1 MNKLLLT
8 FVLSLCLFLP
18 SMAQERRDSVIIIRR
33 YSKDTLIINADT
45 LLMGSIGRTR
55 MTTDTM
61 KRGTMTIITRVDK
74 GDGIEEKQVEVTI
87 NSRGKLGEKV
97 EKGFEKLSE
106 LNGVLELEKELSWP
120 FKDSTKTKK
129 LKNIETD
136 WMILDL
142 GFSQYQDASNYV
154 QAQQMGFVGAGIGSD
169 QLKAKRRFASN
180 VNIWLVMQRL
190 NLINHKL
197 NLKYGIGFEL
207 NNYHFDQDNILF
219 QKSPTRISL
228 LTNNLPEKVKLAADY
243 LTIPM
248 MLHFNTNPSTD
259 KGLRL
264 SAGASAGFLYS
275 ARYKTKSNGDVNKIS
290 SDFDLEPFKF
300 SWVGEMGVRGITL
313 YGSFAMN
320 NMWNKALDMKPYSIG
335 FRLGGT
341 EETRTKKKKNRSN
354 KTTSFSWGERL

>member
-8 FVLSLCLFLP
+8 SVLSIGLIASATLA
-18 SMAQERRDSVIIIRR
+18 SGQEKRDSVIV
-33 YSKDTLIINADT
+33 DTI
-45 LLMGSIGRTR
+45 
-55 MTTDTM
+55 
-61 KRGTMTIITRVDK
+61 KKGTMTIITRVDK
-74 GDGIEEKQVEVTI
+74 GDGREEKHVEVTI
-87 NSRGKLGEKV
+87 NSDN
-97 EKGFEKLSE
+97 KLSD
-106 LNGVLELEKELSWP
+106 VIEKEFKWP
-120 FKDSTKTKK
+120 LKDRAEKK
-129 LKNIETD
+129 KPKNIEND

-142 GFSQYQDASNYV
+142 GFSRYTDASNYA
-154 QAQQMGFVGAGIGSD
+154 QAQQLGFVGAGIGQD
-169 QLKAKRRFASN
+169 QLNVKTRFASN

-190 NLINHKL
+190 NLVNHKL

-207 NNYHFDQDNILF
+207 NNYHFDQQNILF
-219 QKSPTRISL
+219 QKNPTRISM
-228 LTNNLPEKVKLAADY
+228 LTSNLPKKVKLAADY

-248 MLHFNTNPSTD
+248 MLHFNTNPATN

-275 ARYKTKSNGDVNKIS
+275 ARYKTKSNGDVNKVS

-300 SWVGEMGVRGITL
+300 SWVGEMGVRRITL

-341 EETRTKKKKNRSN
+341 DNSDRKKKKNNPAKSSRM
-354 KTTSFSWGERL
+354 SWGEIL